1 MIYYSTTVQLD
12 PASKEVFAYFQPILA
27 ADTNRIYSYEV
38 LGRYKDDDGSIKSL
52 GNFFADKNTS
62 TQAALD
68 IDRVVRKYALRKY
81 AQEGRGEYLFINIR
95 LEWIA
100 RYGNRPEEIPTLKW
114 AREFGINPEKL
125 VIEITEEEF
134 NANRE
139 DYSDVLAYYKD
150 AGCRIAIDDYGKSA
164 NNIERLASV
173 SPDIMKIDIDYIH
186 KSERSYH
193 YREYLR
199 ALAGFAESV
208 GIEVL
213 YEGIETPK
221 QLDICMSSRGRYYQG
236 FLFARPQASIRD
248 AEADCSVFESASSR
262 SVSALQTDA
271 EHRNSGR
278 GIWDNMVSGFLAKN
292 TFTPEEAG
300 IDDYFSRLCLYLP
313 DNVIRVYVCDPR
325 GYQISRNIERTAGGI
340 DRVPGYKQRN
350 WAWRGY
356 FRKAMTAFEM
366 GNKSYLTVA
375 YCDVTTKKRVYTYI
389 YALTPHMFLFIDILR
404 IPHPDGIENP
414 YLPFWRTGPA
424 GNSVEW
430 TEHGPPANAV

>member
-1 MIYYSTTVQLD
+1 MVHTDLL
-12 PASKEVFAYFQPILA
+12 SKEIVAYFQPILA

-38 LGRYKDDDGSIKSL
+38 LGRYRDGDGSVKSL
-52 GNFFADKNTS
+52 GNFFADREVS
-62 TQAALD
+62 TQAALEV
-68 IDRVVRKYALRKY
+68 DRVVRKYALRKY
-81 AQEGRGEYLFINIR
+81 AEEARGEYLFINIR

-100 RYGNRPEEIPTLKW
+100 RYGSRPEEIPTLKW
-114 AREFGINPEKL
+114 AREFGVNPEKL

-134 NANRE
+134 NAARE
-139 DYSDVLAYYKD
+139 DYSAVLAYYKD

-186 KSERSYH
+186 KSEASYH

-236 FLFARPQASIRD
+236 FLFARPQPSIRD
-248 AEADCSVFESASSR
+248 AEADCSVFESASHR
-262 SVSALQTDA
+262 CVSAVQADA
-271 EHRNSGR
+271 GHRNSGR
-278 GIWDNMVSGFLAKN
+278 GAWDTLVRAFLEKNSFPFSGDMDMDMDMD
-292 TFTPEEAG
+292 TG
-300 IDDYFSRLCLYLP
+300 IDDYFSRLCLCLP
-313 DNVIRVYVCDPR
+313 DNVIRVYVCNPR
-325 GYQISRNIERTAGGI
+325 GYQISHNIERGPRGATLV
-340 DRVPGYKQRN
+340 RGYRQKS

-356 FRKAMTAFEM
+356 FRKALTAFET

-375 YCDVTTKKRVYTYI
+375 YRDVTTKERIYTYI
-389 YALTPHMFLFIDILR
+389 RALTSQVFLFIDILR
-404 IPHPDGIENP
+404 VPYPGGIENP
-414 YLPFWRTGPA
+414 YLPL
-424 GNSVEW
+424 
-430 TEHGPPANAV
+430 